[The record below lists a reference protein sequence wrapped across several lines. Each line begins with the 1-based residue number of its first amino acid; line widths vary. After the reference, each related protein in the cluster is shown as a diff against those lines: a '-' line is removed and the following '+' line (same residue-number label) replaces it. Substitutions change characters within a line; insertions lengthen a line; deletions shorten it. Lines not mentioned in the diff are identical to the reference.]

1 MQKFFCLS
9 TWNTTFM
16 IKSAIYLIIF
26 YVFAAVCD
34 FSIAKQ
40 FVSQHQLNINPES
53 VIEGDVMLSN
63 SVFFCGNSAIKCF
76 NLFNV
81 WPKHIK
87 LFYALKTLKLF

>member
-1 MQKFFCLS
+1 
-9 TWNTTFM
+9 M

-63 SVFFCGNSAIKCF
+63 SVFFVEIR
-76 NLFNV
+76 
-81 WPKHIK
+81 
-87 LFYALKTLKLF
+87 YALTFLMYDQNT